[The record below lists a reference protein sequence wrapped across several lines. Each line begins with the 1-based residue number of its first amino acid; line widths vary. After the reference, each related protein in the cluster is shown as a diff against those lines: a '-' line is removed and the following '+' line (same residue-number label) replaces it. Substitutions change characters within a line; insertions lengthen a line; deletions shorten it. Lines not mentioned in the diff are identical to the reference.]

1 MPQESFQD
9 QYPDILSHCFG
20 CGRLNENGYHIKSY
34 WDGDESVAHFLP
46 KPYHISIPGYVYGG
60 LLASLIDC
68 HGTGTA
74 AAALYKV
81 AKEQDPDAEPTT
93 RTLTASLHVDYL
105 KPTPLGLEL
114 EVRGKVKEL
123 KGRKVVIEEW
133 ILAKGE
139 ITVRGEVVAVQV
151 PESMVEE
158 LVRGKTE

>member
-1 MPQESFQD
+1 MAVD
-9 QYPDILSHCFG
+9 
-20 CGRLNENGYHIKSY
+20 RLNEHGHHIKSY
-34 WDGDESVAHFLP
+34 WDDEELVCHFLP
-46 KPYHISIPGYVYGG
+46 EPYHISIPGYVYGG

-74 AAALYKV
+74 AAALYKA
-81 AKEQDPDAEPTT
+81 AKEQDPNAEPTT

-105 KPTPLGLEL
+105 KPTPLGVEL

-133 ILAKGE
+133 ILANGV

-151 PESMVEE
+151 PQSLVEE
-158 LVRGKTE
+158 LVKEKQS

>member
-20 CGRLNENGYHIKSY
+20 CGRLNEHGYHIKSY
-34 WDGDESVAHFLP
+34 WDGDESVARFLP
-46 KPYHISIPGYVYGG
+46 QPYHISIPGYVYGG

-74 AAALYKV
+74 AAALYKA

-105 KPTPLGLEL
+105 KPTPLGVEL

-133 ILAKGE
+133 IMANGE

-151 PESMVEE
+151 PQSMVEE
-158 LVRGKTE
+158 LVRGKQ

>member
-20 CGRLNENGYHIKSY
+20 CGRLNEHGYHIKSY
-34 WDGDESVAHFLP
+34 WDGDESVARFLP

-74 AAALYKV
+74 AAALYKA

-93 RTLTASLHVDYL
+93 RTLTASLHVDYV
-105 KPTPLGLEL
+105 KPTPLGVEL

-133 ILAKGE
+133 IMANGE

-158 LVRGKTE
+158 LVKGKME